1 MKNLRMKKTPSAL
14 KWLAET
20 RARVAGE
27 LECAEQVSHH
37 LEADAG
43 VLRSK
48 LETLGRLIATAQQ
61 KQDRLRVEVAA
72 LDQVVVLYDENITPS
87 LIAPINAWQG
97 NYGKRG
103 ALKDFLAETLRDRA
117 PAYMTTKELEILT
130 IAHFS
135 LVFEHRALQ
144 ARWCHDSFRNTLK
157 VLVTQ
162 GAIERGPDQN
172 NRSNQV
178 GKWRWKQE
186 VAPTLREL
194 RESACAG
201 SGREAGRAS
210 RPASSHS
217 ADGPLPPH

>member
-1 MKNLRMKKTPSAL
+1 MKDLRMKKTPTAL
-14 KWLAET
+14 KWLAEK

-27 LECAEQVSHH
+27 LQCAEQVSHH

-43 VLRSK
+43 ELRSELK
-48 LETLGRLIATAQQ
+48 TLERLIAAAQQ
-61 KQDRLRVEVAA
+61 RQDRLRIEVAA

-103 ALKDFLAETLRDRA
+103 ALKDFLADTLRARA
-117 PAYMTTKELEILT
+117 PEYVSTKELEVLT

-144 ARWCHDSFRNTLK
+144 ARWCHDSFRSTLK
-157 VLVTQ
+157 VLATQ
-162 GAIERGPDQN
+162 GTLERGPDQN
-172 NRSNQV
+172 SRTNQL

-186 VAPTLREL
+186 VAPTLAEL
-194 RESACAG
+194 RDGAMHATMPSNG
-201 SGREAGRAS
+201 GDRA
-210 RPASSHS
+210 PAVGHGTLLLAFS
-217 ADGPLPPH
+217 P